1 MMKMPLKIGV
11 VTVGQTPRED
21 ILGDVGDLWRGIE
34 VLECGAL
41 DELTDVEVS
50 SLQPSP
56 LKAPIVTR
64 LRTGHGVVVD
74 KSFLMPRV
82 QACFKRL
89 AQKGV
94 RVLVLLCTGYFPRPD
109 VAIPVVLPEPLL
121 LRSVSTLGIRRLG
134 VLTPHLQQFPDQ
146 KARWMK
152 AGISY
157 VAVAAANPY
166 AQDALLQVEQ
176 AAMLLKTFEVEAVVL
191 DCLGYT
197 REHKEVVN
205 DLLEKPTILART
217 LLARFVAELC

>member
-1 MMKMPLKIGV
+1 MSPRIGV
-11 VTVGQTPRED
+11 VTVGQAPRED
-21 ILGDVGDLWRGIE
+21 ILGDVRDLWRGIE

-41 DELTDVEVS
+41 DELTDAEVN
-50 SLQPSP
+50 SLQLSP

-64 LRTGHGVVVD
+64 LRTGRGVVVD
-74 KSFLMPRV
+74 KSFLVPRV
-82 QACFKRL
+82 QACFERL

-94 RVLVLLCTGYFPRPD
+94 RVLVLLCTGHFPRPD
-109 VAIPVVLPEPLL
+109 MAIPVVLPEPLL

-134 VLTPHLQQFPDQ
+134 VLTPHPQQFPEQ
-146 KARWMK
+146 KARWEK
-152 AGISY
+152 GGIPY

-176 AAMLLKTFEVEAVVL
+176 AAMLLKTFEIEAVVL

-197 REHKEVVN
+197 RKHKEVVN
-205 DLLEKPTILART
+205 SLLEKPSILART